1 MASSTRLSASVCRC
15 LLALCLLA
23 SSAFGEPRGTD
34 ADSERLAR
42 ARFTDATKA
51 FNLSQ
56 FEIALTG
63 YKEAYELTPLPG
75 FLFNIAQCYRHLG
88 QLATA
93 SFYYRRYR
101 TEADL
106 SASDGAVV
114 EKLIA
119 EVEAKQAE
127 IERQQRAE
135 AEAARRH
142 ELEIARAAALKA
154 EAEEKGRALL
164 FSSLPPPPPPQSDSI
179 LKKWWFW
186 SGVGVLTGG
195 AIYLMLP
202 APHARATSLGSVNA
216 R

>member
-1 MASSTRLSASVCRC
+1 MASSIRLSASACRC
-15 LLALCLLA
+15 FLALCLLA
-23 SSAFGEPRGTD
+23 SSVFAEPPSTD
-34 ADSERLAR
+34 ADNERLAR
-42 ARFTDATKA
+42 ARFADATKA
-51 FNLSQ
+51 FNLSK
-56 FEIALTG
+56 FEMALTG
-63 YKEAYELTPLPG
+63 YKEAYELAPLPG
-75 FLFNIAQCYRHLG
+75 FLFNIAQCYRQLG

-106 SASDGAVV
+106 SSSDGAVV

-142 ELEIARAAALKA
+142 ELEIAWAAAQKA

-164 FSSLPPPPPPQSDSI
+164 LSSLPPPPQSDSI

-186 SGVGVLTGG
+186 SGVGVLAGG
-195 AIYLMLP
+195 AVYLMLP

>member
-1 MASSTRLSASVCRC
+1 MDS
-15 LLALCLLA
+15 
-23 SSAFGEPRGTD
+23 
-34 ADSERLAR
+34 DSERLAR
-42 ARFTDATKA
+42 TRFTDATKA

-63 YKEAYELTPLPG
+63 YREAYELTPLPG

-101 TEADL
+101 NEADL

-114 EKLIA
+114 ENLIA

-164 FSSLPPPPPPQSDSI
+164 FSSLPPSPPPQSDSI

>member
-1 MASSTRLSASVCRC
+1 MASSIRLSASVPRC
-15 LLALCLLA
+15 FLALCLFA
-23 SSAFGEPRGTD
+23 SSAFSDPRSAD
-34 ADSERLAR
+34 AESERLSR

-56 FEIALTG
+56 FEAALTA
-63 YKEAYELTPLPG
+63 YKEAYELKPLPG

-88 QLATA
+88 HLATA

-101 TEADL
+101 SEAEL
-106 SASDGAVV
+106 SSADGNVV

-127 IERQQRAE
+127 IERQQRVE

-164 FSSLPPPPPPQSDSI
+164 LSSLPAPPQSDSI

-186 SGVGVLTGG
+186 SGVAVVAGG
-195 AIYLMLP
+195 AVYLMLP
-202 APHARATSLGSVNA
+202 AAHPRTTSLGSVNA